1 MGDIKKTTIMF
12 TILEKKNIGP
22 EIWQMKVLAPRVA
35 KYAKPGQ
42 FVIIITDKRGER
54 IPLTICDYDRKE
66 GWVVIVLQVVGLSTQ
81 RMAALNEGDAFA
93 DFVGPLGQ
101 ASWFIEAPHAETREK
116 NFIFIAGGVGAAPVY
131 PQLKWLAAKVK
142 KADLIL
148 GARSEEQLILLP
160 ELRAVADNVYIA
172 TNDGSVGEKGFVT
185 DTLKRLLTEKP
196 GYYDECIA
204 IGPMIMMKSVAE
216 MTRTMGL
223 KTTVSLNT
231 LMIDGTGMCGAC
243 RVTVGGKTKFTCV
256 DGPEFDAHQVNF
268 EEAMRRQGM
277 YRKEEKESHNCNI
290 DKAIDESHKKDKK

>member
-1 MGDIKKTTIMF
+1 MF
-12 TILEKKNIGP
+12 NILEKKKIGP
-22 EIWQMKVLAPRVA
+22 DIWQMKVMAPRVA

-42 FVIIITDKRGER
+42 FVIVITDKRGER
-54 IPLTICDYDRKE
+54 IPLTVCDYDRKE
-66 GWVVIVLQVVGLSTQ
+66 GWVLIVFQVVGLSTR
-81 RMAALNEGDAFA
+81 RMADLNEGDAFA

-101 ASWFIEAPHAETREK
+101 PSWFVETKPSEMREH

-131 PQLKWLAAKVK
+131 PQLKWLASNVK

-160 ELRAVADNVYIA
+160 ELRAVSDELFIA
-172 TNDGSVGEKGFVT
+172 TNDGSIGEKGFVT
-185 DTLKRLLTEKP
+185 DTLKRLLIEKP
-196 GYYDECIA
+196 NYYTECIA

-216 MTRTMGL
+216 MTRAFAL

-277 YRKEEKESHNCNI
+277 YKKEEVESHKCNI
-290 DKAIDESHKKDKK
+290 DKAIEKSHKDNKDEASK

>member
-1 MGDIKKTTIMF
+1 MF
-12 TILEKKNIGP
+12 NILEKNKIGP
-22 EIWQMKVLAPRVA
+22 DIWQMKVHAPRVA

-42 FVIIITDKRGER
+42 FVIVITDKRGER
-54 IPLTICDYDRKE
+54 IPLTICDYNRKE
-66 GWVVIVLQVVGLSTQ
+66 GWVVIVLQVVGLSTR
-81 RMAALNEGDAFA
+81 RMTELNEGDSFA
-93 DFVGPLGQ
+93 DLAGPLGQ
-101 ASWFIEAPHAETREK
+101 PSWFTEAPPEETMDK

-131 PQLKWLAAKVK
+131 PQLKWLASKVK

-160 ELRAVADNVYIA
+160 ELSSVTNEVFIA
-172 TNDGSVGEKGFVT
+172 TNDGSAGEKGFVT
-185 DTLKRLLTEKP
+185 DILKNLLLEKP

-216 MTRTMGL
+216 MTRSFGL
-223 KTTVSLNT
+223 KTIVSLNT

-243 RVTVGGKTKFTCV
+243 RVTVGGKVKFTCV

-277 YRKEEKESHNCNI
+277 YRKEEIESHQCNI
-290 DKAIDESHKKDKK
+290 DKAIDESHKRKNDESSK